1 VTSEGPL
8 HGRADQMARS
18 LRRTL
23 RSRGVAE
30 DDAEVV
36 ERVYGLAMTPRVAA
50 LDDDHHPAYLHPG
63 RSVLIL
69 LQDVGVVDPTV
80 LVVAALHESVD
91 ADLAVAEELI
101 AEAVEPSALEALA
114 SIPLPGDE
122 QLVER
127 LVTLEPGVGLAAL
140 SERLDQLRHLHLR
153 PDLGDLWAAAHAEVS
168 HAWLPFA
175 QRTHLQVARRY
186 AHWTRTFARRLTRS

>member
-1 VTSEGPL
+1 
-8 HGRADQMARS
+8 MARS
-18 LRRTL
+18 LRTTL

-30 DDAEVV
+30 DQAEVV
-36 ERVYGLAMTPRVAA
+36 ERVYGLAMAPRVAA

-69 LQDVGVVDPTV
+69 LQDVGDVDPTV

-91 ADLAVAEELI
+91 ASLAVAEELL
-101 AEAVEPSALEALA
+101 AEAAEPGAVEALE

-122 QLVER
+122 RLVER
-127 LVTLEPGVGLAAL
+127 LVTLGPGVGLAAL

-153 PDLGDLWAAAHAEVS
+153 PDLMDSWAGAHDEVS
-168 HAWLPFA
+168 NAWLPFA
-175 QRTHLQVARRY
+175 QRTHPQVARRY
-186 AHWTRTFARRLTRS
+186 AHWTRTFAKRLVGS